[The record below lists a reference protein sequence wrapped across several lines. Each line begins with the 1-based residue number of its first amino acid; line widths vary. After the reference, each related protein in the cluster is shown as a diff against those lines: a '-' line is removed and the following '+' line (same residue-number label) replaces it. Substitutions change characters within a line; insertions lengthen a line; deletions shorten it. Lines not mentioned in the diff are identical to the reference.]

1 MTVFMY
7 KFIYIL
13 ICAEMAIISRH
24 SHGDFQNS
32 IRVPIS
38 CVF

>member
-7 KFIYIL
+7 EFIYIL
-13 ICAEMAIISRH
+13 ICAEMVIISRH

-32 IRVPIS
+32 ISAPVS
-38 CVF
+38 CML